1 MTTLPHNI
9 EKSAFNRG
17 EYVGYAAGYVF
28 RVERSNSSFGNWT
41 ARLARFNPVNPRL
54 SNRIF
59 YGFTLV
65 DMGKQLDGFAEEI
78 SKKAIV
84 GICAA

>member
-28 RVERSNSSFGNWT
+28 RVERSNSSFGNWI
-41 ARLARFNPVNPRL
+41 AYLAKFNPVNPWL

-65 DMGKQLDGFAEEI
+65 DMGKKLEAYAEEV
-78 SKKAIV
+78 KKEAIV
-84 GICAA
+84 EIRAA

>member
-1 MTTLPHNI
+1 MTLPHNI
-9 EKSAFNRG
+9 EKSAFRRG

-28 RVERSNSSFGNWT
+28 RVERSSSSFGNWQ

-59 YGFTLV
+59 YAFTLS
-65 DMGKQLDGFAEEI
+65 DMGDKLDAFAREVQEN
-78 SKKAIV
+78 AIV
-84 GICAA
+84 EITA

>member
-1 MTTLPHNI
+1 MTLPHNI
-9 EKSAFNRG
+9 EKSAFRRG

-28 RVERSNSSFGNWT
+28 RVERSSSSFGNWQ

-59 YGFTLV
+59 YAFTLS
-65 DMGKQLDGFAEEI
+65 DMGDRLDAFASEVQEN
-78 SKKAIV
+78 AIV
-84 GICAA
+84 EITA

>member
-1 MTTLPHNI
+1 MTLPHNI
-9 EKSAFNRG
+9 EKSAFRRG

-28 RVERSNSSFGNWT
+28 RVERSSSSFGNWQ

-59 YGFTLV
+59 YAFTLS
-65 DMGKQLDGFAEEI
+65 DMGDKLDALAREAQEN
-78 SKKAIV
+78 AIV
-84 GICAA
+84 EITA

>member
-1 MTTLPHNI
+1 MATLPHNI
-9 EKSAFNRG
+9 EKSAFRRG

-28 RVERSNSSFGNWT
+28 RVERSTSSFGRWQ

-59 YGFTLV
+59 YAFTLA
-65 DMGKQLDGFAEEI
+65 DMGDKLDAFAREVAAT
-78 SKKAIV
+78 AI
-84 GICAA
+84 CELTA